1 MKSKIIS
8 VLIVFCLVLAAFSG
22 SVAAFNGYNKTANVP
37 LGNYLTYENYDNYD
51 VSDGVIYYVANEGY
65 TNGQI
70 AAHDIST
77 DTQLWQKN
85 ISSRQ
90 SVTVNG
96 NYIYASGFNIQNDPA
111 AAMMIINKNTQ
122 NVVAKY
128 QKDVTF
134 EQTAPYGSNAV
145 ATVETFG
152 GNITVVDSSGNKVNR
167 KVGNYY
173 ELQTTTA
180 GNLMAIEK
188 IPPHNDPVIRFNP
201 FGNTRTLN
209 ANSQTYDDTIDVA
222 HDSATNTTYV
232 LTPNSAG
239 PNFGDDV
246 YVYQNGNLQNQYS
259 YGSNVL
265 FESIH
270 LSDNGET
277 LTVAR
282 DDVHIIDTDTMQSQA
297 NLNDAMFAAPISDG
311 KIITHDSNNISVW
324 QTTVTSLNTSI
335 SGNTNSH
342 TSVGSNQFN
351 VDSVAT
357 FSDNSTK
364 DVTSDVTYSYDSSIV
379 TQVSGNTFKGAGVGT
394 TDIQATYVG
403 ASGNTVTNNVTVNIQ
418 NPITNAELVYP
429 TGDST
434 SLTGPE
440 DFEIATEL
448 TRQDGTTF
456 YADNADL
463 TYTYDSSIIEKT
475 SQGTINTEV
484 FAGINSG
491 TTNIQATYSGFGGTT
506 ETTNTDTVTVSDP
519 ATVDSVDIVTPNNFT
534 HDEGESK
541 DLDASISYSDGS
553 GALITSSPDLTFTSS
568 NTTIVGVSPQSGF
581 TTANFYGNATITMEY
596 YDSWYGTTYSTTAD
610 ITVLGDR
617 QNIDFKIKDSEIK
630 RDEKTSMSAVM
641 DYEDGR
647 TKNIPVNT
655 GDINAVPSGNETFD
669 NVNNTV
675 SFSESNITYTLT
687 YNYQANGQ
695 GYADFDTVEV
705 EPVRDFEDFNKL
717 TPYGQVFA
725 IFDNWGFWAMLAS
738 ILGGVLVGIKLTA
751 EAGLGVMTVMLA
763 LSWVGGLVSI
773 FIPTTLILFEIFLFA
788 VLDVSLTN

>member
-1 MKSKIIS
+1 MKSKIIP
-8 VLIVFCLVLAAFSG
+8 VLIALFLLISLVPSSGAAMNDINDVTQSGSAAGDDFDMSEDGYVYSVDNSELMKYDYQGNQIWSVTISLGPDQAISGVGATSDKVSVGIQDTNVQGGQHYVRTYDTSGGSLIATYDDNDLGSPSDLAFSIETATEDSNG
-22 SVAAFNGYNKTANVP
+22 NHIFVYSDASSYGASVAAYEGTNFIKSYYGESIESVYAHNGIFA
-37 LGNYLTYENYDNYD
+37 
-51 VSDGVIYYVANEGY
+51 
-65 TNGQI
+65 
-70 AAHDIST
+70 
-77 DTQLWQKN
+77 
-85 ISSRQ
+85 
-90 SVTVNG
+90 
-96 NYIYASGFNIQNDPA
+96 
-111 AAMMIINKNTQ
+111 
-122 NVVAKY
+122 
-128 QKDVTF
+128 
-134 EQTAPYGSNAV
+134 
-145 ATVETFG
+145 ATVEVSQGDFESKFYNLTSQNQFLSTGAYSDSEVFVADNYVLDHDEDSFHAYDYNGNSEGFGTLSNADFDPHAITDNGKVLAFDGTKYGDILKSYDTNGNAIDSITFYDAPDQ
-152 GNITVVDSSGNKVNR
+152 ISGN
-167 KVGNYY
+167 YMI
-173 ELQTTTA
+173 A
-180 GNLMAIEK
+180 
-188 IPPHNDPVIRFNP
+188 NDGDIYR
-201 FGNTRTLN
+201 
-209 ANSQTYDDTIDVA
+209 
-222 HDSATNTTYV
+222 
-232 LTPNSAG
+232 LTPIVS
-239 PNFGDDV
+239 
-246 YVYQNGNLQNQYS
+246 
-259 YGSNVL
+259 
-265 FESIH
+265 
-270 LSDNGET
+270 
-277 LTVAR
+277 
-282 DDVHIIDTDTMQSQA
+282 
-297 NLNDAMFAAPISDG
+297 
-311 KIITHDSNNISVW
+311 
-324 QTTVTSLNTSI
+324 SLNTSI
-335 SGNTNSH
+335 SGNTNSY
-342 TSVGSNQFN
+342 TSTGSNQFN
-351 VDSVAT
+351 VNSTAT
-357 FSDNSTK
+357 FSDGSTQ
-364 DVTSDVTYSYDSSIV
+364 DVTSSVTYSYDSSIV
-379 TQVSGNTFKGAGVGT
+379 TQVSGNTFKGVGVGT
-394 TDIQATYVG
+394 TDIQATYVDN
-403 ASGNTVTNNVTVNIQ
+403 SGNTVTNDVTVYIQ
-418 NPITNAELVYP
+418 KPITSAELVYP

-553 GALITSSPDLTFTSS
+553 GALITTSPDLTFTSS

-617 QNIDFKIKDSEIK
+617 ENIDFKIKDSEIK